1 MAFTVNNAFL
11 HGDLEEDIFM
21 TLPPG
26 FDSKG
31 ATKVCKLQKSCM
43 GFKQASRQWFAKFSS
58 TLISHGFIQSKADY
72 SLFTRSQ
79 DSSFIALLVYV
90 DDIVIASNDISGV
103 SALTVF
109 LHSVFSLKDL
119 GPLKYFL
126 GLEVARSDKG
136 IVVSQ
141 RKYALDILEDSGVLG
156 AKPVFFPMD
165 PNIKL
170 SRSDGELLSDPSS
183 YRRLVGRL
191 VYLTIT
197 RPDLSFF
204 VQMLSQFMDSPRKP
218 HMDGA
223 SRVLRYLKSSPGQGI
238 FFPSASDLK
247 LKAFCDSDWAGCP
260 DTRRSVTGF
269 CVFLGD
275 SLVSWKSKKQHTV
288 SRSSAEAEYRS
299 MAAVTCEITWL
310 LALLRDLQLPHPDA
324 ALVFCDSQAAIHI
337 AANPVYHEHTKHIE
351 LDCHVVREKIDQ
363 GIIRT
368 LHVKSAHQ
376 LADLMTKALHR
387 PVFQGLLSKMNVLD
401 LFHSS

>member
-1 MAFTVNNAFL
+1 
-11 HGDLEEDIFM
+11 LEEDIFM

-31 ATKVCKLQKSCM
+31 ATKVCKLQKSLY
-43 GFKQASRQWFAKFSS
+43 GLKQASRQWFAKFSS

-275 SLVSWKSKKQHTV
+275 SLVSWKSKKQYTV

-310 LALLRDLQLPHPDA
+310 LALL
-324 ALVFCDSQAAIHI
+324 
-337 AANPVYHEHTKHIE
+337 
-351 LDCHVVREKIDQ
+351 
-363 GIIRT
+363 
-368 LHVKSAHQ
+368 
-376 LADLMTKALHR
+376 
-387 PVFQGLLSKMNVLD
+387 
-401 LFHSS
+401 